1 MHHRFCFIL
10 LLLSLPIL
18 SNAEGTRELM
28 PYPSDSIGKG
38 VIVASRNGAPN
49 NYGFFAVPQANINNR
64 LCFSVSSAT
73 EHVYLG
79 MQWLYLTP
87 GRFLIKNS
95 AGIKV
100 LDTTDVP
107 VSGPGY
113 IPDYYSA
120 IAGPSTVASG
130 GYNPML
136 FNPPAAG
143 DYFIEFIYTI
153 VIGSEQPDAVLRYF
167 DLTVT
172 TAGNVPIPGRL
183 WSRNWYLS
191 TMGDQ
196 NEFVFNGK
204 MYAYSDD
211 QIVTEI
217 NFNGMKPYLFRVGC
231 NQNGCNNY
239 EPFELAR
246 KSRAENSVNPQYKI
260 FLNDPDPLLYPTGVP
275 GQLTSV
281 TTTNP
286 CDGTVVLA
294 IEATKDG
301 TVSVMIDIN
310 PLPGYQPED
319 VNLTGDI
326 LAGTTNL
333 LTWNGLNGQ
342 GLPVANGTPVT
353 IRVTYINGLTNL
365 PLYDIEANSHGFIVN
380 LVRPAGP
387 KPALYWDD
395 SNVGG
400 SRQLDGCLSATG
412 CHTWGYS
419 VGNINTVNTWWY
431 AFTDEWPPF
440 VLNYR
445 RDQTVSQQ
453 ERICPDDS
461 LLFAGSWLT
470 TAGQYSHTFT
480 AVLGCDS
487 IVNLNL
493 TIKPGPVVAF
503 GPDTTLCQ
511 NASLTLQST
520 TGTGFT
526 YLWSTGATTPSIT
539 VSSTGTY
546 SLVATAPNG
555 CSDSDSI
562 NVTAAPVILPKQILH
577 D

>member
-1 MHHRFCFIL
+1 MPHRLRFIL
-10 LLLSLPIL
+10 LLIILPFL
-18 SNAEGTRELM
+18 SNAEGTKELM
-28 PYPSDSIGKG
+28 PYPSDSVGRG

-49 NYGFFAVPQANINNR
+49 NYGFFAVPQATANNR
-64 LCFSVSSAT
+64 LCFSISSAA

-95 AGIKV
+95 AGVKV

-107 VSGPGY
+107 VAGAGY

-120 IAGPSTVASG
+120 IAGPSVVSAG
-130 GYNPML
+130 GYNAML

-143 DYFIEFIYTI
+143 DYFIEFIYTT
-153 VIGSEQPDAVLRYF
+153 VIGSQQPDAVLRYF

-172 TAGNVPIPGRL
+172 TAGNIPIPGRL
-183 WSRNWYLS
+183 WSKNWYLS
-191 TMGDQ
+191 TMGDLG
-196 NEFVFNGK
+196 EDVFRGK

-211 QIVTEI
+211 QIVTEV
-217 NFNGMKPYLFRVGC
+217 NFNGMRPHLFRVGC
-231 NQNGCNNY
+231 NPNGCNDY
-239 EPFELAR
+239 EPFVLAR
-246 KSRAENSVNPQYKI
+246 KSRAENSIYPQYKI
-260 FLNDPDPLLYPTGVP
+260 FINDPDPLLYPTGVP

-286 CDGTVVLA
+286 CDGTVSLA
-294 IEATKDG
+294 IEVTKDG
-301 TVSVMIDIN
+301 TVSVMIDID
-310 PLPGYQPED
+310 PLPGYQPGD
-319 VNLTGDI
+319 VNFTGGVY
-326 LAGTTNL
+326 AGNTNV
-333 LTWNGLNGQ
+333 LTWNGINGQ

-365 PLYDIEANSHGFIVN
+365 PLYDIEANNYGFIVN

-395 SNVGG
+395 TNVGG

-431 AFTDEWPPF
+431 AFTGEWPPF

-470 TAGQYSHTFT
+470 TAGLYSHTFT

-487 IVNLNL
+487 IVNLDL
-493 TIKPGPVVAF
+493 TIKPGPVVSF

-520 TGTGFT
+520 TGTGFA
-526 YLWSTGATTPSIT
+526 YLWNTGATTPSIT

-555 CSDSDSI
+555 CTDSDTI
-562 NVTAAPVILPKQILH
+562 NVTAAPVILPKLILH